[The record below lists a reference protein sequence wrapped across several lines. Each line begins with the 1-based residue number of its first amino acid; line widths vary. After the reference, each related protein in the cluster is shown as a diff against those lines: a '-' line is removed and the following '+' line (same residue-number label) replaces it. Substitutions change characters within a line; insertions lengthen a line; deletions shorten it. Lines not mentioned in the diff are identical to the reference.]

1 MKIQPDFVEA
11 ICCLAYQQKLQEK
24 GKSQHGEGN
33 TEIKE
38 EDVKDEKESK
48 QKDASLEADGKTY
61 RELMDVRTHDANQD
75 QALQEQDGTKA

>member
-24 GKSQHGEGN
+24 GKGQHGEGN

-48 QKDASLEADGKTY
+48 QKDASLEAEGKTY
-61 RELMDVRTHDANQD
+61 RELMDVRTQEPNQD
-75 QALQEQDGTKA
+75 QAL